1 MSQIRKPGP
10 PWVVLCPR
18 QGCWEQTISGASPLL
33 RSHFQTCHTH
43 RFPVGS
49 NIRQTLIKAVA
60 IDSLVRSMAT
70 GKGSPVQRQ
79 SAGVTRHFRGSGGGG
94 GGDEPGLQ
102 QRQVRS
108 LALTCRS
115 KRLCDRRWWYRCPWG
130 RRERGVTA
138 WDVCVPEAQLS
149 GPGEG
154 LLGRGRCIEGE
165 RGFIELSEVTAWGQG
180 SSAGEGVCLAPGS
193 GWNTQQF
200 SWQPC
205 AFSGWY
211 FTRGRGHRR
220 HGLHG

>member
-79 SAGVTRHFRGSGGGG
+79 SAGVTRHFRGSGGGEGGTSQGSNRDRFARWRSPAEANACVTEG
-94 GGDEPGLQ
+94 GGTGARGAGENGESPPGMCAFP
-102 QRQVRS
+102 RRS
-108 LALTCRS
+108 SQALE
-115 KRLCDRRWWYRCPWG
+115 KGFW
-130 RRERGVTA
+130 
-138 WDVCVPEAQLS
+138 
-149 GPGEG
+149 
-154 LLGRGRCIEGE
+154 EGE
-165 RGFIELSEVTAWGQG
+165 DASKGREDLLSF
-180 SSAGEGVCLAPGS
+180 LK
-193 GWNTQQF
+193 
-200 SWQPC
+200 
-205 AFSGWY
+205 
-211 FTRGRGHRR
+211 
-220 HGLHG
+220 